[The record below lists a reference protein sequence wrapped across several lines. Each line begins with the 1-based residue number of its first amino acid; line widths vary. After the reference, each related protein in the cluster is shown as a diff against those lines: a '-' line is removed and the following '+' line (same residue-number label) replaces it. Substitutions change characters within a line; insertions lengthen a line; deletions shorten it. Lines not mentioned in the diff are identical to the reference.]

1 MLIVIMFSVDSLI
14 DIMLIESVFSVIL
27 LNVVMPSDVLTIVM
41 VLNVVVL
48 CARALNIVTPQTK
61 ETITEGEAQFGL
73 KKCMKNSYVQG
84 GNIKR
89 ILDTNAGKQLSQAAT
104 CLMSN

>member
-1 MLIVIMFSVDSLI
+1 M
-14 DIMLIESVFSVIL
+14 
-27 LNVVMPSDVLTIVM
+27 TIVM

-61 ETITEGEAQFGL
+61 ETITEGEGSVWF
-73 KKCMKNSYVQG
+73 KKCMQNSYVQG

-89 ILDTNAGKQLSQAAT
+89 ILDTNAGKQLS
-104 CLMSN
+104 